1 MFISNS
7 TIQASTWGWTNNDLG
22 STGIP
27 NTDNVYGEFTG
38 YTVAD
43 DGYAYAI
50 PLNQNATLVDK
61 VMVLSPGTCNT
72 RYTNYTVPSASLIN
86 AGTSGKPSFAACPNI
101 LNSKGILAPNGK
113 IYYIRSTG
121 YNSISAVNAAG
132 LCILTPNNGDCTW
145 EFYNI
150 TTQVAGSIASLILGK
165 DGKLYIIPGGPT
177 STPYISRLVRL
188 DISGSSIVEEVSAWY
203 NNTAG
208 TNARNPIAQS
218 SSGTFVQLTAASSM
232 TGVTVGK
239 MVSVAGDNDAAGVLN
254 QENDTFITAVDTI
267 NKTITLSEVP
277 AVPLTNKTL
286 AIGDFPRKPTNSL
299 SNLVRGQYS
308 GRLNNFFEKSYNG
321 NDYISG
327 INASYNTVRNPQAN
341 GGASAESGGNPLY
354 TAFLDPN
361 PTSNKIYLFPYSG
374 TQIFWIDPD
383 NWDNRLALHTAKNL
397 TLTDLGIGRPGT
409 AIPYGKS
416 ALYLG
421 TAMKK
426 IPSVALGPDDK
437 FYASLGTWGSTVGL
451 PTATRKFMSI
461 DVSGKSVNYVSPSN
475 PLNDGTSFAQSG
487 INLLP
492 NGNFFTFSTKTFS
505 GQGIAYRSFQ
515 ELYFKDSNNPDIYK
529 VSGTTYGVGPYYGR
543 KNYSG
548 NIPGDG
554 GGMFMG
560 VRQPSSVTFGSDISL
575 NGKVITPGNRLSY
588 GLEYLSVKG
597 FYTGVTNFN
606 LIDAEYLDIPD
617 DLADLPTSKY
627 SIRNNMPL

>member
-7 TIQASTWGWTNNDLG
+7 TLQASTWGWTNNDLG
-22 STGIP
+22 STGIS
-27 NTDNVYGEFTG
+27 NTDPAYGEFTG
-38 YTVAD
+38 YTVAN

-61 VMVLSPGTCNT
+61 VMVISPGTCNT
-72 RYTNYTVPSASLIN
+72 RYTNYTAPTTSLIN
-86 AGTSGKPSFAACPNI
+86 AGTAGKPSFAACPNI

-121 YNSISAVNAAG
+121 SDAGVNNTG

-150 TTQVAGSIASLILGK
+150 TTVVARNIAGLILGK
-165 DGKLYIIPGGPT
+165 DGKLYIIPGGATT
-177 STPYISRLVRL
+177 SPYTSKLVRL
-188 DISGSSIVEEVSAWY
+188 NISGPSIVEEVSGWY
-203 NNTAG
+203 NDTLGTAI
-208 TNARNPIAQS
+208 RKPIAQS

-239 MVSVAGDNDAAGVLN
+239 MVSVEGNDDTTGVLN

-286 AIGDFPRKPTNSL
+286 AIGDFPRKATSTN
-299 SNLVRGQYS
+299 NNIVRGIYS
-308 GRLNNFFEKSYNG
+308 GRLNNFFEKSFNSG
-321 NDYISG
+321 DYDPGTPS
-327 INASYNTVRNPQAN
+327 NYNTVRNPQAN
-341 GGASAESGGNPLY
+341 GAASAASGDNPLY

-361 PTSNKIYLFPYSG
+361 PISNKIYVFPHSG

-383 NWDNRLALHTAKNL
+383 NWNNRLALHTAKNL
-397 TLTDLGIGRPGT
+397 TLTNLGIGRPGT
-409 AIPYGKS
+409 VIPYGKS

-426 IPSVALGPDDK
+426 ISSIALGPDNK
-437 FYASLGTWGSTVGL
+437 FYASLGLWISTIGL
-451 PTATRKFMSI
+451 PAETRKFMSI
-461 DVSGKSVNYVSPSN
+461 DVTANSVNYVSPSD
-475 PLNDGTSFAQSG
+475 PLNDGTFFAQSG

-492 NGNFFTFSTKTFS
+492 NGNFFTFSTLSFAS
-505 GQGIAYRSFQ
+505 SAIAYRSFQ
-515 ELYFKDSNNPDIYK
+515 EIYFKDSNNPDIYK
-529 VSGTTYGVGPYYGR
+529 VVGTTYGEGHYYGR
-543 KNYSG
+543 KNYSAY
-548 NIPGDG
+548 IPGDG
-554 GGMFMG
+554 GGIFNG
-560 VRQPSSVTFGSDISL
+560 IRQPGSITFGSDISL
-575 NGKVITPGNRLSY
+575 NGKVITAGNRLSY

-617 DLADLPTSKY
+617 DLATLPTSKY
-627 SIRNNMPL
+627 NIRSNMML

>member
-7 TIQASTWGWTNNDLG
+7 TLQASTWGWTNNDLG
-22 STGIP
+22 STGIS
-27 NTDNVYGEFTG
+27 NTDLAYGEFTG
-38 YTVAD
+38 YTVAN

-61 VMVLSPGTCNT
+61 VMVISPGTCNT
-72 RYTNYTVPSASLIN
+72 RYTNYTAPTTSLIN
-86 AGTSGKPSFAACPNI
+86 AGTAGKPSFTVCPNI

-121 YNSISAVNAAG
+121 YDAGVNNAG

-150 TTQVAGSIASLILGK
+150 TTVVARNIAGLILGK
-165 DGKLYIIPGGPT
+165 DSKLYIIPGGAT
-177 STPYISRLVRL
+177 ASPYVSRLVRL
-188 DISGSSIVEEVSAWY
+188 NISGPSIVEEVSDWY
-203 NNTAG
+203 NNTLG
-208 TNARNPIAQS
+208 TAIRKPIAQS

-239 MVSVAGDNDAAGVLN
+239 MVSVEGNDDTTGVLN

-286 AIGDFPRKPTNSL
+286 AIGDFPRKPTNT
-299 SNLVRGQYS
+299 NNNIVRGIYS
-308 GRLNNFFEKSYNG
+308 GRLNNFFEKSFNSG
-321 NDYISG
+321 DYDPG
-327 INASYNTVRNPQAN
+327 IPSNYNTVRNPQAN
-341 GGASAESGGNPLY
+341 GAASAASGENPLY

-361 PTSNKIYLFPYSG
+361 PISNKIYVFPHSG

-383 NWDNRLALHTAKNL
+383 NWNNRLALHTAKNL
-397 TLTDLGIGRPGT
+397 TLTNLGIGRPGT
-409 AIPYGKS
+409 VIPYGKS
-416 ALYLG
+416 ALYSG

-426 IPSVALGPDDK
+426 ISSIALGPDNK
-437 FYASLGTWGSTVGL
+437 FYASLGLWISTIGL
-451 PTATRKFMSI
+451 PAETRKFMSI
-461 DVSGKSVNYVSPSN
+461 DVTANSVNYVLPSN
-475 PLNDGTSFAQSG
+475 PINDGTSFAQSG

-492 NGNFFTFSTKTFS
+492 NGNFFTFSTLSFAS
-505 GQGIAYRSFQ
+505 NSIAYRSFQ
-515 ELYFKDSNNPDIYK
+515 EIYFKDSNNPDIYK
-529 VSGTTYGVGPYYGR
+529 VVGTTYGEGHYYGR
-543 KNYSG
+543 KNYSAY
-548 NIPGDG
+548 IPGDG
-554 GGMFMG
+554 GGIFNG
-560 VRQPSSVTFGSDISL
+560 IRQPGSITFGSDISL
-575 NGKVITPGNRLSY
+575 NGKVITAGNRLSY

-617 DLADLPTSKY
+617 DLATLPTSKY
-627 SIRNNMPL
+627 NIRSNMML